1 MKNLALAF
9 LIFTALLGSCGKGGN
24 KNIIKTDNE
33 GNVLA
38 DNGKVDKN
46 ISYNT
51 DASGKRIIRTNY
63 QYKATDGSPVKVIF
77 DYEPRTS
84 DVEISSN
91 GKMFKLSKVISDG
104 EVTTYENGDMKA
116 TVKGDSLILHQGKNI
131 IELVK
136 SKM

>member
-1 MKNLALAF
+1 MKNLVLAT

-24 KNIIKTDNE
+24 KNIIKKDTE
-33 GNVLA
+33 GSVLA
-38 DNGKVDKN
+38 DNGKVDEN

-51 DASGKRIIRTNY
+51 DVNGKKVIRTNY

-77 DYEPRTS
+77 DYETGTS

-91 GKMFKLSKVISDG
+91 GKTFKLDKIKSDG
-104 EVTTYENGDMKA
+104 KVTTYEKGDMKA

-136 SKM
+136 SKL